1 MKPLSPRVDP
11 VDSSASLAD
20 AASRI
25 ARVLQAK
32 DGIREA
38 SVLRA
43 ERAGWIGFVVADD
56 KYLDGAMERAQAAQ
70 SALNRWRKSFDLTH
84 FTAGALS
91 KPVGL
96 NIQGWNSSYTLQEL
110 PEDEM
115 LEWVQLTVS
124 RILGFEP
131 KAAYEIGCGTG
142 MLMLRVAPTCQ
153 RYVAVDFS
161 PATLDRV
168 RTQLTSFPTLETSI
182 ELLERMADDFSGF
195 DQNSFDTVVLNSVA
209 QFFPNSSYLTRV
221 LEGAIDI
228 VRPGGRIFAGDMQ
241 NLPLRKLFLSSVEL
255 FRSDEGQPLSDVA
268 DRVLRRMRLEPW
280 LYVSPAYFLHL
291 AATHRKVSR
300 VDIEPRPGNADNEVT
315 RYRYNAILHVGEP
328 YGPRSEIPFED
339 WREHQWRLEEIKEL
353 IRTQAGPFG
362 IKCIPNSRVTLDDD
376 AFEEIRRADVSMTV
390 RDLKRKL
397 DQLPTHGIHP
407 QQLVDLAKGEGEIK
421 LSWAACRHDGS
432 YDAVFFP
439 AHSRGSSLHAQAI
452 NWPQPDRTEYLT
464 LTSRPGQSSF
474 LSDFVRQITDS
485 CRNNLPPELAPAAVH
500 LVDTLPEE
508 MDQASLAQLIDGLD
522 GL

>member
-182 ELLERMADDFSGF
+182 
-195 DQNSFDTVVLNSVA
+195 
-209 QFFPNSSYLTRV
+209 
-221 LEGAIDI
+221 
-228 VRPGGRIFAGDMQ
+228 
-241 NLPLRKLFLSSVEL
+241 
-255 FRSDEGQPLSDVA
+255 
-268 DRVLRRMRLEPW
+268 
-280 LYVSPAYFLHL
+280 
-291 AATHRKVSR
+291 
-300 VDIEPRPGNADNEVT
+300 
-315 RYRYNAILHVGEP
+315 
-328 YGPRSEIPFED
+328 
-339 WREHQWRLEEIKEL
+339 
-353 IRTQAGPFG
+353 
-362 IKCIPNSRVTLDDD
+362 
-376 AFEEIRRADVSMTV
+376 
-390 RDLKRKL
+390 
-397 DQLPTHGIHP
+397 
-407 QQLVDLAKGEGEIK
+407 
-421 LSWAACRHDGS
+421 
-432 YDAVFFP
+432 
-439 AHSRGSSLHAQAI
+439 
-452 NWPQPDRTEYLT
+452 
-464 LTSRPGQSSF
+464 
-474 LSDFVRQITDS
+474 
-485 CRNNLPPELAPAAVH
+485 
-500 LVDTLPEE
+500 
-508 MDQASLAQLIDGLD
+508 
-522 GL
+522 